1 MSLPF
6 IETFKGMI
14 TSPGETIRSSR
25 SGTLGDSIIYFLLV
39 VIIYSVLS
47 TAIALLIGPLNP
59 MPLSPGGDIAA
70 ALGFIIAL
78 VIFGTISLLIA
89 GAIIH
94 ICAKIVG
101 GKGDY
106 TATVRAFSLSET
118 PMAAIG
124 WIPFLGF
131 LAPIWGLILMV
142 MGIRDY
148 HDISTIR
155 AVIAVFLPAI
165 VIIILAVLG
174 LMFFMIDPTSVTVT
188 EIPSVTV

>member
-47 TAIALLIGPLNP
+47 TAIALLIGPVNP

-106 TATVRAFSLSET
+106 TATVRAFSLSGT

-131 LAPIWGLILMV
+131 LAPIWVFILMV

-155 AVIAVFLPAI
+155 AVIAVLLPAI

>member
-6 IETFKGMI
+6 IETFRGMI
-14 TSPGETIRSSR
+14 TSPGETIRKSS
-25 SGTLGDSIIYFLLV
+25 SGTPGDSIIYFLFV

-47 TAIALLIGPLNP
+47 AVIALLIGPVSP

-70 ALGFIIAL
+70 AIGFIVAL
-78 VIFGTISLLIA
+78 VIFGTITLLIA

-106 TATVRAFSLSET
+106 TATVRAFALAET
-118 PMAAIG
+118 PSAAIG
-124 WIPFLGF
+124 WIPFIGL
-131 LAPIWGLILMV
+131 LAGIWGFILMV

-148 HDISTIR
+148 HGISTIR
-155 AVIAVFLPAI
+155 ALIAVLLPVFI
-165 VIIILAVLG
+165 LVILAVLG

-188 EIPSVTV
+188 EISSVSV

>member
-1 MSLPF
+1 
-6 IETFKGMI
+6 MI
-14 TSPGETIRSSR
+14 TSPGETIQRSR

-47 TAIALLIGPLNP
+47 AAIALLIGPQIP

-70 ALGFIIAL
+70 AISFIIAI

-94 ICAKIVG
+94 ICARIVG
-101 GKGDY
+101 GNGDY

-124 WIPFLGF
+124 WIPVIGF
-131 LAPIWGLILMV
+131 LAPIWGFILMI
-142 MGIRDY
+142 MGVRDY
-148 HDISTIR
+148 HGISTFR
-155 AVIAVFLPAI
+155 AVIAVLLPVI
-165 VIIILAVLG
+165 VIVILAVLG
-174 LMFFMIDPTSVTVT
+174 LMFFIVNPASVTVA
-188 EIPSVTV
+188 EIPSVTF

>member
-1 MSLPF
+1 MSLSF
-6 IETFKGMI
+6 IETFRGMI
-14 TSPGETIRSSR
+14 ASPGETIRKSS
-25 SGTLGDSIIYFLLV
+25 SGTLTDSIIYFLI
-39 VIIYSVLS
+39 VIFIYSVL
-47 TAIALLIGPLNP
+47 TTIIEQFVGPVLP
-59 MPLSPGGDIAA
+59 IPFSPGADIAA
-70 ALGFIIAL
+70 AIGFIVAL
-78 VIFGTISLLIA
+78 VIFGTITLLIA

-124 WIPFLGF
+124 WIPFIGF
-131 LAPIWGLILMV
+131 LASIWGFILMIL
-142 MGIRDY
+142 GIREY
-148 HDISTIR
+148 HGISTIR
-155 AVIAVFLPAI
+155 AVIAVLLPAI

>member
-39 VIIYSVLS
+39 WIIYSVLFA
-47 TAIALLIGPLNP
+47 AIALLIGPVNP

>member
-47 TAIALLIGPLNP
+47 TAIALLIGPVNP

-70 ALGFIIAL
+70 AFGFIIAL
-78 VIFGTISLLIA
+78 VIFGTISLLFA

-94 ICAKIVG
+94 ICSKIVG

-155 AVIAVFLPAI
+155 AVIAVLLPAI
-165 VIIILAVLG
+165 VIIILAMLG
-174 LMFFMIDPTSVTVT
+174 LMYFMIDPTSVTVT

>member
-6 IETFKGMI
+6 IETFRGMI
-14 TSPGETIRSSR
+14 TSPGETIRKSS

-47 TAIALLIGPLNP
+47 VAIALLIGPVSP

-70 ALGFIIAL
+70 AIGFIVAL

-101 GKGDY
+101 GNGDY
-106 TATVRAFSLSET
+106 TATVRAFSLAET

-124 WIPFLGF
+124 WIPFIGF
-131 LAPIWGLILMV
+131 LAPIWGFILMIL
-142 MGIRDY
+142 GIRDY
-148 HDISTIR
+148 HGISTIR
-155 AVIAVFLPAI
+155 AVIAVLLPAI